1 MGQRGRPPLPRG
13 IKSFEASD
21 WVPPE
26 AILLDTTVVVEAL
39 LPAEKNHAACVA
51 FFQSA
56 VEAEC
61 TLVFNRLLE
70 TELCDVLFNL
80 AGQEQHGNKW
90 RKARY
95 DGRVRRRAS
104 RLLKD
109 GLRAWRELLD
119 TVPWSRIELSEASSL
134 APDLMGKYGLRSY
147 DAIHAASLFIAEVA
161 DVATLDHGFTMLP
174 EAEATIHTTQLR
186 VPTMRKW
193 RGGP

>member
-1 MGQRGRPPLPRG
+1 MGQPGRPPLPRG
-13 IKSFEASD
+13 IKSFEAPD

-39 LPAEKNHAACVA
+39 LPVEKNHAACVA
-51 FFQSA
+51 FFRRA

-90 RKARY
+90 RTARY

-109 GLRAWRELLD
+109 GLRAWEELLESA
-119 TVPWSRIELSEASSL
+119 PWLRIELSQASSL

-147 DAIHAASLFIAEVA
+147 DAIHAASLVIAEVA

-174 EAEATIHTTQLR
+174 EAEATIHTTQPR

-193 RGGP
+193 RGGA

>member
-1 MGQRGRPPLPRG
+1 MAQRGRPPLPRG

-39 LPAEKNHAACVA
+39 LPAEKNHAACVS

-56 VEAEC
+56 AEAEC

-104 RLLKD
+104 RLLKE
-109 GLRAWRELLD
+109 GLQAWGELLD
-119 TVPWSRIELSEASSL
+119 TVPWSRIELSEASAL
-134 APDLMGKYGLRSY
+134 APALMEKYGLRSY

-161 DVATLDHGFTMLP
+161 DVVTLDHGFSVLP
-174 EAEATIHTTQLR
+174 ESEATIHTTRPR
-186 VPTMRKW
+186 VTSMRTW
-193 RGGP
+193 RGGA

>member
-1 MGQRGRPPLPRG
+1 VGQRGRPPLPRG
-13 IKSFEASD
+13 IKSFEAPD

-39 LPAEKNHAACVA
+39 LPAEKHHAACVA

-90 RKARY
+90 RTARY

-109 GLRAWRELLD
+109 GLRAWGELLD

-147 DAIHAASLFIAEVA
+147 DAIHAASLFIAEIA

-174 EAEATIHTTQLR
+174 EAEATIHTTQPR

>member
-1 MGQRGRPPLPRG
+1 VGQRGRPPLPRG

-109 GLRAWRELLD
+109 GLRAWGELLD
-119 TVPWSRIELSEASSL
+119 SVPWSRIELSEASSL
-134 APDLMGKYGLRSY
+134 APDLMAKYGLRSY

-174 EAEATIHTTQLR
+174 EAEATIHTTQPR